1 MATPGFCPRCG
12 SKLTSGSS
20 FCNSCG
26 TSITPTVV
34 QTEPLLNNIQ
44 PAAFF
49 NQTEYIIDKKILA
62 IRDTFAVKSRQGEF
76 LGYVKKKIVSLG
88 PQFWFEDLN
97 GQRLGEVHARILTIR
112 HTYEIFNANDEKI
125 GVVNKKI
132 MKLLGTEWWLEAPPG
147 VEAARVQ
154 GNIFNHDYMLLDP
167 QKNPIAQVHKKWV
180 SVRDSYGI
188 EVFAPNFDRLLI
200 LGFVTAMD
208 SIEFDKD

>member
-12 SKLTSGSS
+12 AKLTSGSS

-26 TSITPTVV
+26 VSLTPNAT
-34 QTEPLLNNIQ
+34 QTEPLLAGTQ

-62 IRDTFAVKSRQGEF
+62 IRDTFAVKSRQGEL

-112 HTYEIFNANDEKI
+112 HTYEIFNANDEKV

-154 GNIFNHDYMLLDP
+154 GNILNHDYMILDP
-167 QKNPIAQVHKKWV
+167 QKNPVAQVHKKWV

-188 EVFAPNFDRLLI
+188 ELFAPSFDRLLI
-200 LGFVTAMD
+200 LGFVMAMD
-208 SIEFDKD
+208 SIQSDKD